1 MPVAWPSLG
10 DTQSQSRSRSTWT
23 IWARLRNVARK
34 LGVEKSADLKPL
46 ESEASLRRK
55 LGTRPLEVS
64 ERKMPPRRVAWLFHL
79 QTFWQTTSGAARPF
93 ADTRQILPRCGRP
106 TDDAVAASP
115 ERARTDAGTC
125 GHTHRHDTILR
136 RSRST
141 LLDTAGRQT
150 PRGAKLSLPPKKART
165 LEASLIARINGS
177 FSTTLIS

>member
-10 DTQSQSRSRSTWT
+10 DVQSQSRSRSTWT
-23 IWARLRNVARK
+23 IRARRRNVARQ
-34 LGVEKSADLKPL
+34 LGIEKSADLKPL

-55 LGTRPLEVS
+55 LGTGPLEIS

-79 QTFWQTTSGAARPF
+79 QTSWQTTSGAARPF

-125 GHTHRHDTILR
+125 GHTHRHDTIPR

-141 LLDTAGRQT
+141 LLDTAGRQL
-150 PRGAKLSLPPKKART
+150 PGAQNYHFPQKRRERWKPPSLPVSMGVSQPR
-165 LEASLIARINGS
+165 
-177 FSTTLIS
+177 